1 MGIAV
6 AFQDKLVE
14 EKDEFIESLALTTE
28 KIREDMEKMRDIEG
42 FP

>member
-28 KIREDMEKMRDIEG
+28 KIRRHGKDEG
-42 FP
+42 Y